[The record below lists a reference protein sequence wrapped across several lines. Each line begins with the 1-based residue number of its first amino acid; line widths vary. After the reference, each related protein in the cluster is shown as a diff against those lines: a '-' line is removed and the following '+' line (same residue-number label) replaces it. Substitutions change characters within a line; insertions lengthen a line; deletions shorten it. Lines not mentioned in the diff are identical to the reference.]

1 MISKL
6 LASNQTY
13 QLELQP
19 DTTRLQDALLEHFD
33 GKLQSLVRIADGTSG
48 LSFIGNLDGQRR
60 FFKTYSNESGRDSL
74 LRECTILEMVS
85 PQLEPHLIKLD
96 QSAVSRVW
104 LHTKVLDAAFAATPK
119 EIIGLIHNYQ
129 VQLEKCD
136 LTTVDLSR
144 DPNITYLVTQAELAL
159 AELAEGNFL
168 AASTIDVVRSSIDR
182 LRTIIQSDNFQ
193 LCHGDLG
200 PKNILRDGSTPI
212 AIDWEDAF
220 FGIPGY
226 DYLYWLTFYENR
238 KWLQP
243 EYLKVTGL
251 AIADEI
257 AVMIVI
263 VLLKSVISVRN
274 GSHSR
279 NALSINDRITEVF
292 AIV

>member
-6 LASNQTY
+6 LTSNQTY
-13 QLELQP
+13 PLELQP
-19 DTTRLQDALLEHFD
+19 ETTRLQNALLEHFD

-48 LSFIGNLDGQRR
+48 LSFIGNLDGQHR

-85 PQLEPHLIKLD
+85 PQLEPRIIELD
-96 QSAVSRVW
+96 PSALSRLW
-104 LHTKVLDAAFAATPK
+104 LQTKVLDPAIAATPK
-119 EIIGLIHNYQ
+119 EILRLIQDYQ
-129 VQLEKCD
+129 VHLDLCD
-136 LTTVDLSR
+136 LTKVDLSR
-144 DPNITYLVTQAELAL
+144 APNITYLVNEAELAL
-159 AELAEGNFL
+159 AELIQGNFL
-168 AASTIDVVRSSIDR
+168 AASTIEMVRSSIDR
-182 LRTIIQSDNFQ
+182 LRTIIQSSNLQ

-200 PKNILRDGSTPI
+200 PKNILRDASAPV

-220 FGIPGY
+220 FGINGY

-238 KWLQP
+238 KWLQQ
-243 EYLKVTGL
+243 EYLNVTGL

-274 GSHSR
+274 GSHTR